1 MKKLLFVFLLFISL
15 QAYSQTYLKVNGTYA
30 LFGIPSIG
38 IEFPI
43 SKKFSF
49 QLDASMSFWN
59 SITLKSNKFKN
70 RPFVFNQIFPELR
83 YYINEVNDGFYIGT
97 HVGYGMF
104 KLSKNSSYSISN
116 KYQYGYILFTGLTTG
131 YQWKFKEKWLLD
143 IFLGGGWSKATYE
156 GFDRVSG
163 IRYDIDSN
171 VNFSAQSLPYRGG
184 IMIGYRF

>member
-1 MKKLLFVFLLFISL
+1 MKKLLFIIFLFNSSQLF
-15 QAYSQTYLKVNGTYA
+15 SQTYLKVNGTYA
-30 LFGIPSIG
+30 LIGVPSIG

-59 SITLKSNKFKN
+59 SLTLNSKKINN
-70 RPFVFNQIFPELR
+70 RPFVFNQIFPEIR
-83 YYINEVNDGFYIGT
+83 YYFNEVNDGFYLGAHI
-97 HVGYGMF
+97 GYGMF
-104 KLSKNSSYSISN
+104 KLSKSSSYALSN
-116 KYQYGYILFTGLTTG
+116 RYQYGYIIFTGLTTG